1 MSKSTA
7 KARAAHWKKMAK
19 YSDRDPRAYEPAPG
33 DKTAKTKL
41 SKYTKKYREM
51 FGEEMQTIN
60 EKAAAGLAAK
70 AKKSGISLS
79 TLKTVYRR
87 GVAAW
92 NSGHRPGTTPQQ
104 WGHARVNSYITKG
117 KTYHTA
123 DKDLREEGGAGEEG
137 TKKLLKKYLKDT
149 PYSKIQKI
157 KESLI
162 LEAVSNDD
170 KGKLFELLHAKHM
183 HPQTKLPSHYRDEQ
197 SGKTPEQV
205 HDSIKSRIT
214 KADYETIDRHAKDSS
229 SAMKKHLREQGH
241 NPQHITHVAW
251 TSNGA
256 SDVKKFTGKED
267 PHNDSDVMYKFKHPK
282 TGKVSHAGAGLK
294 YGSQKE
300 PNIRNPGLDSLER
313 MTGSKTIVSRFNN
326 HKKNISK
333 LGYTGTAA
341 ENHVTWKGEKDSTR
355 GKAANESKLE
365 ATRGIAGDIHK
376 ALSKKSSNELAG
388 YIKNVVS
395 PKTEHSTYRLH
406 TRTSHNEAGS
416 SATHHIDE
424 PSKDIE
430 KHLSKFSSFHVDE
443 KHNGGISTTIHGT
456 RKSDGKKVAVL
467 THAVK
472 GVSGPMKGLAAS
484 TKLPGYH
491 PKSVSG
497 LNEAAVLRKK
507 YLGNLK
513 GKTETGKRANQI
525 NMEPKVDIGT
535 KDARSS
541 LRPKSS

>member
-1 MSKSTA
+1 MKDKESGLPKKYVSGLSKSTA

-51 FGEEMQTIN
+51 FGEEVDEACWTGYTQKGMKKKGN
-60 EKAAAGLAAK
+60 KMVPNCVPVSEEAAAGLAAK

-123 DKDLREEGGAGEEG
+123 DKDLREEGVAEGSEEKDPIWNKG
-137 TKKLLKKYLKDT
+137 TPMPKDYTCHCGLYVHPSRRNPKAIHASDCPYAKKQDKEQGVAEADKHYSNTKNPVDFPKTWHDVDKKL
-149 PYSKIQKI
+149 
-157 KESLI
+157 
-162 LEAVSNDD
+162 
-170 KGKLFELLHAKHM
+170 
-183 HPQTKLPSHYRDEQ
+183 
-197 SGKTPEQV
+197 
-205 HDSIKSRIT
+205 
-214 KADYETIDRHAKDSS
+214 
-229 SAMKKHLREQGH
+229 
-241 NPQHITHVAW
+241 
-251 TSNGA
+251 
-256 SDVKKFTGKED
+256 
-267 PHNDSDVMYKFKHPK
+267 
-282 TGKVSHAGAGLK
+282 
-294 YGSQKE
+294 
-300 PNIRNPGLDSLER
+300 
-313 MTGSKTIVSRFNN
+313 
-326 HKKNISK
+326 
-333 LGYTGTAA
+333 
-341 ENHVTWKGEKDSTR
+341 
-355 GKAANESKLE
+355 GKAVDKMSQA
-365 ATRGIAGDIHK
+365 
-376 ALSKKSSNELAG
+376 
-388 YIKNVVS
+388 
-395 PKTEHSTYRLH
+395 
-406 TRTSHNEAGS
+406 
-416 SATHHIDE
+416 
-424 PSKDIE
+424 E
-430 KHLSKFSSFHVDE
+430 K
-443 KHNGGISTTIHGT
+443 
-456 RKSDGKKVAVL
+456 
-467 THAVK
+467 VK
-472 GVSGPMKGLAAS
+472 KGLAAS